1 MRRME
6 ARWRKASA
14 LWLRFSQS
22 LASRRQRLSQPMVRS
37 TIQRCGSTTKPLASS
52 RRLTI
57 SITRPGMTLAIA
69 IQEDRPCIGAVCE
82 QLAQERELSEQGGQQ
97 QHAAV
102 AVLNVGG
109 RHQHVQHQAELIDQD
124 MALLAFDQ
132 LAGIEAMWIDAGP
145 PCILPLPAT
154 KQSASLSVDGSPQ
167 PPRVGEPEKKQ
178 GAPSTGSTANPNS
191 RLGRKPSPHSQ
202 GRVMEHLPLRR
213 ASSASMS
220 RRIASMFMCVR
231 QVRPLPSRAMA
242 KALSNW
248 STICVTLAP
257 ALIVLEATG
266 GFEIIVAAA
275 LAGAALPLAVVNP
288 RQIRDFARATGRL
301 AKTDALDAQV
311 IALFAERIR
320 PEPRP
325 IANADSQT
333 LAELVARRR
342 QVVEMIGMETNRLH
356 QARNPRVQRM
366 LKATLKT
373 LKAQL
378 AELDRDIDDTIKRSP
393 VWRAAD
399 DLLTSVPGVGDVTA
413 HTLIADLPELGQLDR
428 RRIAALVG
436 VAPVNRDSGQM
447 RGRRTIAGGRTDVR
461 NALYMATLSATRWNP
476 VISQHYRSLVERGRP
491 KKVALV
497 ACMRRLLGI
506 LNAIIRTKTSWQCA

>member
-1 MRRME
+1 ME
-6 ARWRKASA
+6 
-14 LWLRFSQS
+14 QS
-22 LASRRQRLSQPMVRS
+22 PITPSFVGIDVSKDRLDVHVRPS
-37 TIQRCGSTTKPLASS
+37 GRAFAV
-52 RRLTI
+52 
-57 SITRPGMTLAIA
+57 TRDGTGL
-69 IQEDRPCIGAVCE
+69 E
-82 QLAQERELSEQGGQQ
+82 QL
-97 QHAAV
+97 
-102 AVLNVGG
+102 
-109 RHQHVQHQAELIDQD
+109 
-124 MALLAFDQ
+124 
-132 LAGIEAMWIDAGP
+132 
-145 PCILPLPAT
+145 
-154 KQSASLSVDGSPQ
+154 VDD
-167 PPRVGEPEKKQ
+167 
-178 GAPSTGSTANPNS
+178 
-191 RLGRKPSPHSQ
+191 
-202 GRVMEHLPLRR
+202 LR
-213 ASSASMS
+213 
-220 RRIASMFMCVR
+220 
-231 QVRPLPSRAMA
+231 
-242 KALSNW
+242 N
-248 STICVTLAP
+248 LAP
-257 ALIVLEATG
+257 ASIALEATG
-266 GFEIIVAAA
+266 GFEIAVAAA

-393 VWRAAD
+393 VWRVAD

-447 RGRRTIAGGRTDVR
+447 RGKRTIAGGRTDVR

-476 VISQHYRSLVERGRP
+476 VIGQHYRSLVERGRP